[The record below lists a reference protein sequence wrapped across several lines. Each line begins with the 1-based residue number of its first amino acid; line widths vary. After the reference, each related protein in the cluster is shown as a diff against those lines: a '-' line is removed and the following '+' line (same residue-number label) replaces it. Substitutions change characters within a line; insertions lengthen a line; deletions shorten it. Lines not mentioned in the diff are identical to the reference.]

1 MFGGFRT
8 STPPVTNDGHYVG
21 DDGVVTL
28 QVNNNKFRQIN
39 VQARGSSKRMRMKE
53 KKDM

>member
-1 MFGGFRT
+1 M
-8 STPPVTNDGHYVG
+8 TNDGHYVG
-21 DDGVVTL
+21 DDGVIFL

-39 VQARGSSKRMRMKE
+39 VQARGLFEADADEK